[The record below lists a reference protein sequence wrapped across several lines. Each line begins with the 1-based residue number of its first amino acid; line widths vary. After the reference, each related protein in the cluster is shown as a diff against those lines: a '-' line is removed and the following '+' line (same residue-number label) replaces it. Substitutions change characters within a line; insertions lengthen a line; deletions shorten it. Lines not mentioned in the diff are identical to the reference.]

1 MIMKINKI
9 KFRLEIFFF
18 VFIILNPTLLCQDE
32 FKSNATAG
40 FTFLQIPSTARVAAL
55 GEASI
60 ALSDMNSEGLFVN
73 PAIIGFTN
81 TTHSFSASYAN
92 WFADIK
98 NYATGYTYN
107 SPIGVF
113 GVGFIMLDY
122 GSMQR
127 TTRSSGQ
134 KVYSVIGTFDAN
146 SIAAGL
152 TYSKMLTDRF
162 SFGVTLKYV
171 QEKIDIYTAS
181 NVLFDGGVLYY
192 TGFHSLRIAATIH
205 NFGTNTKFIND
216 EFKMPATFKLGAAAE
231 LFGDNESEYKGTII
245 FEASHP
251 NNADERVNL
260 GAEVS
265 WKNILTVRGGYKFF
279 YDEESLSLGLG
290 VNPQFEFP
298 LSLDFAYSDYGRL
311 GNILRF
317 TLQLGMN

>member
-1 MIMKINKI
+1 MIMGNKKI
-9 KFRLEIFFF
+9 KFK
-18 VFIILNPTLLCQDE
+18 VKGFIILLVILNTTLLCQDE

-40 FTFLQIPSTARVAAL
+40 FTFLQIPATARVAAL

-60 ALSDMNSEGLFVN
+60 ALSDMNSEGIFVN
-73 PAIIGFTN
+73 PAIIGFAN
-81 TTHSFSASYAN
+81 TTHSFSVSYAN
-92 WFADIK
+92 WIADIK
-98 NYATGYTYN
+98 NYATGYSYN
-107 SPIGVF
+107 SPVGVF
-113 GVGFIMLDY
+113 GIGFIMLDY
-122 GSMQR
+122 GTMPR
-127 TTRSSGQ
+127 TSKSSGQ
-134 KVYSVIGTFDAN
+134 KVYSVIGNFNAN

-152 TYSKMLTDRF
+152 TYSRMFTDRF

-171 QEKIDIYTAS
+171 QEKIDVYTAS

-231 LFGDNESEYKGTII
+231 IFGDNESEYKATMI

-251 NNADERVNL
+251 NNSDERVNL
-260 GAEVS
+260 GAELS
-265 WKNILTVRGGYKFF
+265 WKNILKLRGGYKFF

-290 VNPQFEFP
+290 INPHLEFP
-298 LSLDFAYSDYGRL
+298 MSLDFAYSDYGRL

-317 TLQLGMN
+317 TLQLGMY